1 MELIKLVFVA
11 IIILFLSKYTQKL
24 VKRLWENTTKQLA
37 KLWDMV
43 KAVLNNTFVT
53 LKPSQQEPFPNDF
66 EAAIKEME
74 AIVNQNPDLKQ
85 DIIDLVAEIKEEH
98 STKIQNIKDKVDKN
112 KLQSAAIHLN
122 KIALSYESQE
132 EYEKAET
139 LYLEA
144 IEIDKIALP
153 ENDPLLATHL
163 SDLAVLYESQ
173 EKYEEA
179 KSLLLQ
185 ALEINKTVLPKNH
198 PNIAVSLQIL
208 ARLYE
213 SQEKHKTAEH
223 LYLQAIEILKQSLGK
238 EHPNTQTVIKNYQI
252 FLNEKN
258 NEKNE

>member
-11 IIILFLSKYTQKL
+11 IIILFLSKYTQKPG
-24 VKRLWENTTKQLA
+24 KRLWENTTKQLA

-43 KAVLNNTFVT
+43 KAVLNNTFVD

-85 DIIDLVAEIKEEH
+85 NIIDLVAEIKEEH
-98 STKIQNIKDKVDKN
+98 STRIKNIKDKVDKN

-153 ENDPLLATHL
+153 ENHPQLAAHLNNLALL
-163 SDLAVLYESQ
+163 YKSQ
-173 EKYEEA
+173 GKYE
-179 KSLLLQ
+179 K
-185 ALEINKTVLPKNH
+185 
-198 PNIAVSLQIL
+198 
-208 ARLYE
+208 
-213 SQEKHKTAEH
+213 AEP
-223 LYLQAIEILKQSLGK
+223 LFLQAIEIDKIALPENHPSIARDLNNLAELYRKQGKYEEAEPLYLKAIEIFKKSLGK
-238 EHPNTQTVIKNYQI
+238 EHPNTQTVITNYQT
-252 FLNEKN
+252 FLNK
-258 NEKNE
+258 KK